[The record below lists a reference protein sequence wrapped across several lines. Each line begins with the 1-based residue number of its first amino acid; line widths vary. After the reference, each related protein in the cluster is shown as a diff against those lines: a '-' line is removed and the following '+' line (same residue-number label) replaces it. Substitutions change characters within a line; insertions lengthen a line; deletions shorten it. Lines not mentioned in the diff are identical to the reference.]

1 MTSQAIL
8 SAHFLSLFSRRRT
21 FREPPPNWRRPLKD
35 LYYASWRPRHRLLQL
50 RVFATRG
57 TTRLK
62 GGTVCVPFGRSG
74 PASTRRIRG
83 VADERAGWR
92 FRVVLVTPNSV
103 SGGGSPPSSSSAR
116 QACVRACVRAC
127 GSKRIHFEIQVEVF
141 GQAADSRARPRRDS
155 LAF

>member
-1 MTSQAIL
+1 MPLGDLDTACSN
-8 SAHFLSLFSRRRT
+8 SASLRPEELPGSRAAPSVCLLVEAVLLRLVEFAVWRMS
-21 FREPPPNWRRPLKD
+21 EP
-35 LYYASWRPRHRLLQL
+35 A
-50 RVFATRG
+50 
-57 TTRLK
+57 
-62 GGTVCVPFGRSG
+62 GR
-74 PASTRRIRG
+74 
-83 VADERAGWR
+83 R